1 MSYARLP
8 EIPTDTQ
15 DVEEQKI
22 FKKEDKVESTQT
34 KGLTEAEEKK
44 KSLKEHLSRCREK
57 SIATRK
63 KNAEIKKANKKPRG
77 RPPKKSPLTDE
88 ETPEFKPNV
97 NLEVIEEYDEKT
109 HRINEVEVEPKKVAP
124 LIQVLETPKLIPPIA
139 KQTIA
144 KQTNNNT
151 DLDYEKLADMVAGRM
166 KPPPPITKPTIQT
179 MPQTPMINNQQEVGT
194 FLTGY
199 ADMIRQNER
208 QNMTKEREQ
217 RQQQNLEQATKNYY
231 GKLPPVSLIKS
242 DNAWDNLFNGG
253 GSRR

>member
-1 MSYARLP
+1 MSYGRLP
-8 EIPTDTQ
+8 QIPEDTQ
-15 DVEEQKI
+15 EVEEKKI
-22 FKKEDKVESTQT
+22 FKKESPVESTET
-34 KGLTEAEEKK
+34 KGLTEAEQKK
-44 KSLKEHLSRCREK
+44 QSLKEHLSKCREK

-77 RPPKKSPLTDE
+77 RPPKKSPLTEDN
-88 ETPEFKPNV
+88 TPEFKPNIQ
-97 NLEVIEEYDEKT
+97 LEVVEEYDEKT
-109 HRINEVEVEPKKVAP
+109 HRINEVEREVEVEPVKEVAKVVAP
-124 LIQVLETPKLIPPIA
+124 PPVN
-139 KQTIA
+139 
-144 KQTNNNT
+144 TNM

-179 MPQTPMINNQQEVGT
+179 MSQTPMINNQHEVGT

-208 QNMTKEREQ
+208 QNIMKERESK
-217 RQQQNLEQATKNYY
+217 QQEHLQQATKNYY

-253 GSRR
+253 GRR

>member
-8 EIPTDTQ
+8 QIPEDTQ
-15 DVEEQKI
+15 EVEEKKI
-22 FKKEDKVESTQT
+22 FKKVDTIETTQP

-44 KSLKEHLSRCREK
+44 KSLKEHLARCREK

-77 RPPKKSPLTDE
+77 RPKKSPLTE
-88 ETPEFKPNV
+88 EDTPEFKPNIQ
-97 NLEVIEEYDEKT
+97 LEVVEEYDEKT
-109 HRINEVEVEPKKVAP
+109 HRINEVEPKKVEEVAP
-124 LIQVLETPKLIPPIA
+124 KEVVAPIA
-139 KQTIA
+139 KQT
-144 KQTNNNT
+144 TNNM
-151 DLDYEKLADMVAGRM
+151 DLDYEKLADMVAGRL
-166 KPPPPITKPTIQT
+166 KPPTPPITKPTTPQI
-179 MPQTPMINNQQEVGT
+179 PQTPMINNQQEVGT

-208 QNMTKEREQ
+208 QNINKEKEQ
-217 RQQQNLEQATKNYY
+217 RQQQNLEQATKSYY

-253 GSRR
+253 GRRN

>member
-1 MSYARLP
+1 
-8 EIPTDTQ
+8 
-15 DVEEQKI
+15 
-22 FKKEDKVESTQT
+22 
-34 KGLTEAEEKK
+34 
-44 KSLKEHLSRCREK
+44 
-57 SIATRK
+57 
-63 KNAEIKKANKKPRG
+63 
-77 RPPKKSPLTDE
+77 
-88 ETPEFKPNV
+88 
-97 NLEVIEEYDEKT
+97 
-109 HRINEVEVEPKKVAP
+109 
-124 LIQVLETPKLIPPIA
+124 
-139 KQTIA
+139 
-144 KQTNNNT
+144 
-151 DLDYEKLADMVAGRM
+151 MVAGRM